1 MPGRVSKA
9 PSQSPHDPDLAMNA
23 GNRTVERMAVK
34 SRSRMAPGRSS
45 TGGGEGTNETT
56 RSLRG

>member
-23 GNRTVERMAVK
+23 ENRTVERMAV
-34 SRSRMAPGRSS
+34 SRLMIQIWQ
-45 TGGGEGTNETT
+45 
-56 RSLRG
+56 